1 MALFSSTTAQFIL
14 LAGHLPTSMMT
25 PCEARGSSL
34 KVCSLYCLEGV
45 FSETQTS
52 SPTEL
57 SARCCWMR
65 LRKRTPP
72 PTRRKTRRSIP
83 HSTNLAGRRGRLPAY
98 KTRIASSSRL
108 LPQGQPIA
116 APTGSDTRERYGCS
130 SSLTTFCPR

>member
-72 PTRRKTRRSIP
+72 PTRRKTCRSIP

-98 KTRIASSSRL
+98 KTPYRVIEPPSSTGAANCSTHRLRYTRTVRVFFKPNNL
-108 LPQGQPIA
+108 LP
-116 APTGSDTRERYGCS
+116 
-130 SSLTTFCPR
+130 